1 MEKKYADSAPA
12 AADDATQEAAP
23 ASVADD
29 DAKRAAARLK
39 AKESLIASLA
49 GGDFSNQQTRVA
61 HILNLHPAARN
72 SDVALALK
80 YWETFQPELYNPD
93 GIKPADFFKLD
104 RVPFLVRAR
113 AKIQNEY
120 ELFRAE
126 DKVRRRRKG
135 LEDEMREAVLTDEAP
150 RQTLQ
155 VFSDETGKGEEHV
168 IIGSVWVL
176 NGRAVY
182 DATRAIKVWQAGSKF
197 AKRELHF
204 SAFGRG
210 DMDAV
215 GDYLNIVAA
224 NREFLSFKL
233 IAMSKRN
240 TRRPIEEVVQRLHEF
255 MLVRGLRHE
264 IGSGRVGVPRHVAVT
279 MDEEQSIDR
288 IVLAE
293 MRNRVAEGVE
303 RAHLDG
309 VTLDER
315 FNAVSSKDSAL
326 VQLADVIAG
335 AANRRLNFRGE
346 RNYKDEIADRVMD
359 VLGLQL
365 EEGVAPEVDA
375 AVLFRI

>member
-1 MEKKYADSAPA
+1 MDEELVDDAQAIAADGEKAPA
-12 AADDATQEAAP
+12 LVDADRE
-23 ASVADD
+23 
-29 DAKRAAARLK
+29 AKRAAARLK
-39 AKESLIASLA
+39 AKDSLIASLA

-80 YWETFQPELYNPD
+80 YWETFQPDIYNPD

-120 ELFRAE
+120 ELFQAE
-126 DKVRRRRKG
+126 EKVRRRRKG
-135 LEDEMREAVLTDEAP
+135 REDEMREAVLNDEAP

-155 VFSDETGKGEEHV
+155 VFSDETGKGEDHV

-182 DATRAIKVWQAGSKF
+182 DVSKAIKDWQAASKF
-197 AKRELHF
+197 ARREIHF
-204 SAFGRG
+204 SAFGKG
-210 DMDAV
+210 DADAV
-215 GDYLNIVAA
+215 SDYLNVVAA

-233 IAMSKRN
+233 IAVNKRN
-240 TRRPIEEVVQRLHEF
+240 SRRPIEEVVQRLHEF

-264 IGSGRVGVPRHVAVT
+264 IESGRVGVPRHVAVT

-288 IVLAE
+288 IALTE
-293 MRNRVAEGVE
+293 IRNRVSEGIE
-303 RAHLDG
+303 QANLDG
-309 VTLDER
+309 VVFEER

-335 AANRRLNFRGE
+335 AANRRLNFKGE

-359 VLGLQL
+359 VLELKL
-365 EEGVAPEVDA
+365 EEDEAPGVDA

>member
-1 MEKKYADSAPA
+1 MKEQRTDNVRLLADTAEE
-12 AADDATQEAAP
+12 ADAVDPE
-23 ASVADD
+23 V
-29 DAKRAAARLK
+29 KRVAARLK

-72 SDVALALK
+72 SDVALSLK
-80 YWETFQPELYNPD
+80 YWETFQPELYNPE

-120 ELFRAE
+120 ELFQAE
-126 DKVRRRRKG
+126 DPVRRRRKG
-135 LEDEMREAVLTDEAP
+135 RENDMRDAVLGDDVP

-155 VFSDETGKGEEHV
+155 VFSDETGKTEEHV

-176 NGRAVY
+176 SGRAVY
-182 DATRAIKVWQAGSKF
+182 DVTKAIKDWQAGSKF
-197 AKRELHF
+197 AKREVHF

-210 DMDAV
+210 DMNAV
-215 GDYLNIVAA
+215 DDYLNTVAA

-233 IAMSKRN
+233 MAMPKRN
-240 TRRPIEEVVQRLHEF
+240 SRRSIEEIVQRLHEM

-264 IGSGRVGVPRHVAVT
+264 IESGRVGMPRHVGVT
-279 MDEEQSIDR
+279 VDEEQSIDR
-288 IVLAE
+288 IVLSE
-293 MRNRVAEGVE
+293 IRNTVAEAVE

-315 FNAVSSKDSAL
+315 FNAVSSKESAL
-326 VQLADVIAG
+326 IQLADVIAG
-335 AANRRLNFRGE
+335 ATNRRLNFRGD
-346 RNYKDEIADRVMD
+346 RNFKDDIADRVMD

-365 EEGVAPEVDA
+365 EEGIAAEIDA
-375 AVLFRI
+375 AVLFKI

>member
-1 MEKKYADSAPA
+1 MTLKPDDHGKKYAEDAREA
-12 AADDATQEAAP
+12 AYDAVQEAAP
-23 ASVADD
+23 AAVADP

-120 ELFRAE
+120 ELFQAE
-126 DKVRRRRKG
+126 EQVRRRRKG
-135 LEDEMREAVLTDEAP
+135 REDEIREAVLTDEAP

-155 VFSDETGKGEEHV
+155 VFSDETGKGEAHV

-182 DATRAIKVWQAGSKF
+182 DVTKAIKDWQTGSKF
-197 AKRELHF
+197 AKREMHF

-210 DMDAV
+210 DMNAV
-215 GDYLNIVAA
+215 DDYLNIVAA

-264 IGSGRVGVPRHVAVT
+264 IESGRVGVPRHVAVT

-315 FNAVSSKDSAL
+315 FNACRPKIV
-326 VQLADVIAG
+326 
-335 AANRRLNFRGE
+335 R
-346 RNYKDEIADRVMD
+346 
-359 VLGLQL
+359 
-365 EEGVAPEVDA
+365 
-375 AVLFRI
+375 

>member
-1 MEKKYADSAPA
+1 MKEQNAENARENADVPEEQ
-12 AADDATQEAAP
+12 DAVDIE
-23 ASVADD
+23 V
-29 DAKRAAARLK
+29 KRVAARLK

-72 SDVALALK
+72 SDVALSLK

-120 ELFRAE
+120 ELFQAE
-126 DKVRRRRKG
+126 DRVRRRRKG
-135 LEDEMREAVLTDEAP
+135 REDDMRDAVLGDDAP

-155 VFSDETGKGEEHV
+155 VFSDETGKNEEHV

-182 DATRAIKVWQAGSKF
+182 DVTKAIKDWQAGSKF
-197 AKRELHF
+197 AKREMHF

-210 DMDAV
+210 DMNAV
-215 GDYLNIVAA
+215 NDYLNTIAA

-233 IAMSKRN
+233 MAMPKRN
-240 TRRPIEEVVQRLHEF
+240 SRRSIEEIVQRLHEM

-264 IGSGRVGVPRHVAVT
+264 IESGRVGVPRHVGVT
-279 MDEEQSIDR
+279 VDEEQSIDR

-293 MRNRVAEGVE
+293 IRNTVAEGVE

-315 FNAVSSKDSAL
+315 FNAVSSKESAL
-326 VQLADVIAG
+326 IQLADVIAG
-335 AANRRLNFRGE
+335 AANRRLNFRGD
-346 RNYKDEIADRVMD
+346 RNFKDDIADRLMD

-365 EEGVAPEVDA
+365 EEGVAAEIDA
-375 AVLFRI
+375 AVLFKI

>member
-1 MEKKYADSAPA
+1 MEDQNAENTYRPADAPEG
-12 AADDATQEAAP
+12 EAA
-23 ASVADD
+23 VDLEV
-29 DAKRAAARLK
+29 KRAAARLK

-72 SDVALALK
+72 SDVTLSLK
-80 YWETFQPELYNPD
+80 YWETFQPELYNPE

-120 ELFRAE
+120 ELFQAE
-126 DKVRRRRKG
+126 DQIRRRRKSR
-135 LEDEMREAVLTDEAP
+135 EDDMREAVLGDDAP

-155 VFSDETGKGEEHV
+155 VFSDETGKNEEHV

-182 DATRAIKVWQAGSKF
+182 DVTKAIKDWQTGSKF
-197 AKRELHF
+197 AKREMHF

-210 DMDAV
+210 DLHAV
-215 GDYLNIVAA
+215 DEYLNIVAA
-224 NREFLSFKL
+224 NREYLSFKL
-233 IAMSKRN
+233 MAMPKRN
-240 TRRPIEEVVQRLHEF
+240 TRRSIEEIVQRLHEM

-264 IGSGRVGVPRHVAVT
+264 IESGRVGVPRHVGVT
-279 MDEEQSIDR
+279 VDEEQSIDR
-288 IVLAE
+288 IVLSE
-293 MRNRVAEGVE
+293 IRNTVAEGVE

-315 FNAVSSKDSAL
+315 FNAVSSKESAL
-326 VQLADVIAG
+326 IQLADVIAG
-335 AANRRLNFRGE
+335 AANRRLNFRGD
-346 RNYKDEIADRVMD
+346 RNFKDDIADRIMD

-365 EEGVAPEVDA
+365 EEGVAAEIDA
-375 AVLFRI
+375 AVLFKI

>member
-1 MEKKYADSAPA
+1 MEDQKAENAYRPADAPEG
-12 AADDATQEAAP
+12 EAA
-23 ASVADD
+23 VDLEV
-29 DAKRAAARLK
+29 KRAAARLK

-72 SDVALALK
+72 SDVTLSLK
-80 YWETFQPELYNPD
+80 YWETFQPELYNPE

-120 ELFRAE
+120 ELFQAE
-126 DKVRRRRKG
+126 DQIRRRRKSR
-135 LEDEMREAVLTDEAP
+135 EDDMRDAVLGDDAP

-155 VFSDETGKGEEHV
+155 VFSDETGKNEEHV

-182 DATRAIKVWQAGSKF
+182 DVTKAIKDWQTGSKF
-197 AKRELHF
+197 AKREMHF

-210 DMDAV
+210 DLHAV
-215 GDYLNIVAA
+215 DEYLNIVAA
-224 NREFLSFKL
+224 NREYLSFKL
-233 IAMSKRN
+233 MAMPKRN
-240 TRRPIEEVVQRLHEF
+240 TRRPIEEIVQRLHEM

-264 IGSGRVGVPRHVAVT
+264 IESGRVGVPRHVGVT
-279 MDEEQSIDR
+279 VDEEQSIDR
-288 IVLAE
+288 IVLSE
-293 MRNRVAEGVE
+293 IRNTVAEGVE

-315 FNAVSSKDSAL
+315 FNAVSSKESAL
-326 VQLADVIAG
+326 IQLADVIAG
-335 AANRRLNFRGE
+335 AANRRLNFRGD
-346 RNYKDEIADRVMD
+346 RNFKDDIADRIMD

-365 EEGVAPEVDA
+365 EEGVAAEIDA
-375 AVLFRI
+375 AVLFKI